1 MNETLTVVFLTGAL
15 LAGGITVF
23 SLFAMVR
30 NEALRSAQSDLFLA
44 SLPVNG
50 TERSRR

>member
-15 LAGGITVF
+15 LAGGVTVL

-30 NEALRSAQSDLFLA
+30 NEALRSAQSDPFLA
-44 SLPVNG
+44 SLPIEG
-50 TERSRR
+50 MDSSRR